1 MHVCAHADTECP
13 LAEELGLEHSR
24 LCSAAGREGGREGEG
39 KDCDCSF
46 GARRGVEERGLAG

>member
-1 MHVCAHADTECP
+1 MHACAHTNTACP

-24 LCSAAGREGGREGEG
+24 LSSVAGRKEERREGL
-39 KDCDCSF
+39 CDCSF